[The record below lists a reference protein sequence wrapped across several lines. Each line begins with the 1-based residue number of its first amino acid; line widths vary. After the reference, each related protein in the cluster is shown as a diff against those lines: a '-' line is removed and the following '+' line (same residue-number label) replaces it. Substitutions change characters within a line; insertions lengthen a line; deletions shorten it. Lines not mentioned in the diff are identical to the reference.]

1 MKLITCILP
10 KGMALPALEAVRER
24 FEVTASNINNARG
37 VGRPTPLRERGIS
50 VQSEKE
56 ILKFLVAQEIAEE
69 AFEFVY
75 FEAQVGRPHG
85 GIIYMAELDRTTQ
98 FELPELAEKA

>member
-10 KGMALPALEAVRER
+10 KGMALPALQAVRER
-24 FEVTASNINNARG
+24 FDVTASNINNARG
-37 VGRPTPLRERGIS
+37 VGRITPLRERGIAD
-50 VQSEKE
+50 QSEKE

-75 FEAQVGRPHG
+75 FEARVGRPHG
-85 GIIYMAELDRTTQ
+85 GIIYMAELGRTTQ
-98 FELPELAEKA
+98 FELPELAEEA